1 MPREFSRTERVN
13 QQLHREIANI
23 LQHEF
28 KHRYPEIGM
37 VTVSGVEVSRDLSHA
52 KVYVSFLLED
62 ADKNKRDMELIKQGA
77 GFIRSNLA
85 KKIKMRAVPSIH
97 FMQDNSAT
105 VGSKISALVDQAIE
119 NDKQKQNDA
128 DE

>member
-52 KVYVSFLLED
+52 KVFVSFLLED
-62 ADKNKRDMELIKQGA
+62 ADKNKRDMDLIKQGA

-85 KKIKMRAVPSIH
+85 KKIKMRAVPSLH

-128 DE
+128 DG

>member
-13 QQLHREIANI
+13 QQLHREIATI
-23 LQHEF
+23 LQHDF
-28 KHRYPEIGM
+28 KHRYPDIGM

-52 KVYVSFLLED
+52 KVFVSFLLED
-62 ADKNKRDMELIKQGA
+62 TEKNKSDFNLLKQGA
-77 GFIRSNLA
+77 SFVRSILA

-105 VGSKISALVDQAIE
+105 VGSKISALVDHAIQT
-119 NDKQKQNDA
+119 DKQKHKSSDG
-128 DE
+128 